1 MVLFFQFKP
10 RRNNEGLYVENED
23 MISKIIHEILL
34 SYECFPTKGARP
46 LDTISSSSQSVPDQ
60 TP

>member
-1 MVLFFQFKP
+1 
-10 RRNNEGLYVENED
+10 